1 MGTEAVMMM
10 MCEPFTVNCE
20 NCLLN
25 LTSLRIVLMT
35 VSGEDSSDLLK
46 MTTFASI
53 AIPTG
58 FTFSDHDRGVVQ
70 RDFARL
76 KREHKG
82 TSWVPCC

>member
-10 MCEPFTVNCE
+10 MCDPFTVNCE

-25 LTSLRIVLMT
+25 LTSLRIVLMI

-53 AIPTG
+53 PIHTG
-58 FTFSDHDRGVVQ
+58 FTFSDHNRGVIQ
-70 RDFARL
+70 CDFARL
-76 KREHKG
+76 ERECKG
-82 TSWVPCC
+82 TSWVPFC

>member
-1 MGTEAVMMM
+1 MMM

-25 LTSLRIVLMT
+25 LTSLRIVLMI

-46 MTTFASI
+46 MTTFAPTTI
-53 AIPTG
+53 HTG
-58 FTFSDHDRGVVQ
+58 FAFSDHDRGVIQ

-76 KREHKG
+76 EREREG
-82 TSWVPCC
+82 TSWDPFY